1 IGLKIATYTPKN
13 ILITGAASFIASY
26 VANRLIQNYLSYK
39 IVGDIASAGL
49 VNYLLVAESIDTIM
63 HFAAQI
69 HRFIHVSTDEV
80 YGETDEDA
88 IVGNHE
94 ASQLLP
100 TNPYSQLKL
109 GRLFQFMGD
118 GSNVRSYLHCE
129 DVSETFEVILH
140 KGEVG
145 HVYNVRTKKEMRGID
160 VAKDICKLFSMD
172 PETNIQTGWIGGILD
187 QLCEKH
193 GIPFKYGRG
202 RLKNRAS
209 LMADIQNI
217 KPTHVFNVIAR
228 FSVMS
233 KT

>member
-13 ILITGAASFIASY
+13 ILITGAASFIASH

-69 HRFIHVSTDEV
+69 HVNKLFIHVSTDEV

-88 IVGNHE
+88 IIGNHE

-100 TNPYSQLKL
+100 TNPYSAPKAGAEIFVMAYGRSYGLPVITTSGNNVYE

-129 DVSETFEVILH
+129 DVAETFEVILH
-140 KGEVG
+140 KGELG
-145 HVYNVRTKKEMRGID
+145 HVYNVGTKKERRGID
-160 VAKDICKLFSMD
+160 VAKDICKFFPMD
-172 PETNIQTGWIGGILD
+172 PETNIQ
-187 QLCEKH
+187 CVE
-193 GIPFKYGRG
+193 
-202 RLKNRAS
+202 S
-209 LMADIQNI
+209 
-217 KPTHVFNVIAR
+217 
-228 FSVMS
+228 
-233 KT
+233 

>member
-13 ILITGAASFIASY
+13 ILITGAASFIASH
-26 VANRLIQNYLSYK
+26 
-39 IVGDIASAGL
+39 GDIASAGL
-49 VNYLLVAESIDTIM
+49 VNYLLVAESIVTIM

-69 HRFIHVSTDEV
+69 HVNKLFIHVSTDEV
-80 YGETDEDA
+80 YGEMDEDA

-100 TNPYSQLKL
+100 TNPYSATKAGAEILVMAYE

-129 DVSETFEVILH
+129 DVAETFEVILH

-145 HVYNVRTKKEMRGID
+145 HVYNVGTKKEMRGID

-172 PETNIQTGWIGGILD
+172 PKTNI
-187 QLCEKH
+187 
-193 GIPFKYGRG
+193 
-202 RLKNRAS
+202 
-209 LMADIQNI
+209 
-217 KPTHVFNVIAR
+217 
-228 FSVMS
+228 
-233 KT
+233 